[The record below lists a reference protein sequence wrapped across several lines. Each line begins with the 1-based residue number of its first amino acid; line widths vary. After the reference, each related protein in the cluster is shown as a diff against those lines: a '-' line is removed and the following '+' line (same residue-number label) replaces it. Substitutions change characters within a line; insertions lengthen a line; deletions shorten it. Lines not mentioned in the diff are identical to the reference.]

1 MLANKK
7 LIIFDFDGTIAD
19 TVEVFVQVNN
29 DNYKDYGTKFVSQED
44 VEALKKM
51 GDRQA
56 LKFLGINVL
65 EFVLITRKFFKQI
78 HNFMHTAPIYPHI
91 KEILAAL
98 HKQGKMIAIVSRN
111 SAPNIKSFLKS
122 NNIDHISQ
130 IFSENIVI
138 RKHKIINMLVKKHK
152 LSKSQVVFIGDRIS
166 DFVAAKKAGI
176 DFIFVTWGYGD
187 ATKVPQ
193 NELKYIAH
201 TPQELKELLGI

>member
-1 MLANKK
+1 VLSEKK

-56 LKFLGINVL
+56 LKFLGINML
-65 EFVLITRKFFKQI
+65 EFILITRKFFNQI
-78 HNFMHTAPIYPHI
+78 HAFMHTAPIYKDM
-91 KEILAAL
+91 KEVLSSV
-98 HKQGKMIAIVSRN
+98 HHNGKLTAIVSRN
-111 SAPNIKSFLKS
+111 SVANIKSFLKA
-122 NNIDHISQ
+122 NKIEHISA
-130 IFSENIVI
+130 IYAETII
-138 RKHKIINMLVKKHK
+138 LRKHKIIRQLLKRHK
-152 LSKSQVVFIGDRIS
+152 LTSEQAVFIGDRIS
-166 DFVAAKKAGI
+166 DYVAAKKAGI

-201 TPQELKELLGI
+201 TPQELKKILGI